1 MKNIIKKSISV
12 FMCILMIFS
21 CLNLTVF
28 TEIGTLIAQ
37 AADSSLSAGDINR
50 DGTVNNKDLT
60 RLLKHIAGEDV
71 EVVSQ
76 FLDTNGDG
84 TVNNKDLTRLLKY
97 IAGEDVVIHP
107 IGCIH
112 ELKSV
117 AAVEATCTENGNI
130 VYWQCELC
138 GDLFSDENGTTK
150 ITIEDTVENAKGHT
164 EEIIPA
170 VAPTYD
176 DYGSTE
182 GVKCSVCGTIIV
194 EPKPVDPLEKDE
206 VYVEYD
212 VRGNLASDSYLK
224 NEIAKLVANGEKLHV
239 NENTINTTEKSY
251 NLRSIPVDTVP
262 GYTFLGWYDGPND
275 SAKRITTIAKGET
288 GYLELFAHW
297 KLVEYEVIFDSP
309 DVPVE
314 NVTFTVNKSVPLKNL
329 ELQGYTFVGWTV
341 KNVVLNPV
349 DGSVFSDNAKIITE
363 IPVGTASDVVV
374 HANWTSNRNL
384 MRPVEKLDDPLFIE
398 DMDNKQLIFVYKIGT
413 VENVPLYTIADLP
426 NSAGLTWQIESD
438 VTKSIDSKTAQ
449 TISNTISNATT
460 TTAGWTLSEDWNNV
474 LTATE
479 ETGSENAKTQGEIDE
494 TGTVTGQ
501 QWYVSNSQGGAHS
514 STSSA
519 GGSGSISAKV
529 TDNASWGLE
538 NAVKTEVSASKT
550 DTHQT
555 ELRDTTTEAEK
566 KTFNWNLGGNIGGS
580 RENSAGINASVTDG
594 VGTAGASA
602 GTKSGLSW
610 GINGG
615 VGGSKETS
623 KSSTIENGVID
634 SQSVSIA
641 AARSQGVT
649 ATINGSHGTEVNGVY
664 ENHYD
669 TSATS
674 SSNWNSTSGYETS
687 ETVSKNQTVSKSISE
702 LVYNKYGISSS
713 KSVGGSDVK
722 TESTGRT
729 TGSEDQYSSTVE
741 YSTSEIK
748 TLKQTLTNN
757 GSGYGYY
764 RVVQAAT
771 AHVFA
776 VVGFDIATQ
785 SFYTTTHTIV
795 DNESAKIFIDHS
807 RKSSNFNDCENG
819 VLEFEIPFDLYKFVT
834 RTMMRSDGLKIN
846 YETGIVERYEG
857 KGGNVMI
864 PEYAVDYNASTKKY
878 SVTKVVG
885 IAPNAFAGNE
895 TITGV
900 ILPDYIEEIP
910 AGAFEN
916 CTNLQSLVSYGVT
929 KVGANAFKNC
939 VNLKHY
945 SIDQFVTELGD
956 NAFEGVNSID
966 VVAANDSVVN
976 AAINSGAKSISIDIT
991 NVKESLDNM
1000 KIEIGEIDLFRFVSD
1015 NNKEFSN
1022 FQIKSDA
1029 KETIIGN
1036 ITFKNNA
1043 DTPIRL
1049 SSEVVSLNNVSVVD
1063 APGFA
1068 LVLTGEVVDLSIDG
1082 TNTFSSKGDNAIIS
1096 KDVIVT
1102 EENSGSIGKLNISGN
1117 YLVCGNL
1124 NDNMLL
1130 THTKGKLVAITE
1142 DQFNSYLTSS
1152 IITFD
1157 ANGGS
1162 VSVATKTVYYGQ
1174 LYGELPIPT
1183 REHYS
1188 FLGWYTQAESGTE
1201 ITADTAVTA
1210 LVNQTLYAHW
1220 SRNTYKV
1227 NFNANGGSVSTSS
1240 KNVES
1245 GATYGELPT
1254 PTRTGWTFKGWYTAA
1269 SGGSQITS
1277 SSTVS
1282 LNAEQTLYARWQVN
1296 AYTVTWSNGTGYT
1309 ITVKRTSSPNAGAS
1323 IANINSGTTVYY
1335 GDVLSITYTASTG
1348 YSITN
1353 KGATSITISGNVTSS
1368 NIWATASPNNYT
1380 YTILYRSTNGTDL
1393 GSSSATHPYN
1403 SGPYTISAPEKS
1415 GYATPVSQSV
1425 KWDSTSKTITFYYS
1439 PNGQPTEQNVY
1450 NGTWWYK
1457 SQYSYINYS
1466 VNIQYQNRTS
1476 NSVQVR
1482 VIYTNSITSGS
1493 YYGYDQCFN
1502 ATVGGVG
1509 TSDVKIGRFSS
1520 SSSARTLTAGTEWVT
1535 VPVSPTQTSVHMGS
1549 SWWDQN
1555 SKSGYWE
1562 ADFSIPA
1569 Y

>member
-1 MKNIIKKSISV
+1 MKNKIKKSVSIL
-12 FMCILMIFS
+12 MCILMLLS
-21 CLNLTVF
+21 CLNASVF
-28 TEIGTLIAQ
+28 TEIGTFIAQ
-37 AADSSLSAGDINR
+37 AADSSLSAGDING

-60 RLLKHIAGEDV
+60 RLLKHIAGEDI
-71 EVVSQ
+71 EVVER

-97 IAGEDVVIHP
+97 IADPDNVIIYP
-107 IGCIH
+107 IGCTH
-112 ELKSV
+112 ELE
-117 AAVEATCTENGNI
+117 AVKAVKATCTANGNI
-130 VYWQCELC
+130 AYWQCELC
-138 GDLFSDENGTTK
+138 GGLFSDEGGTQD
-150 ITIEDTVENAKGHT
+150 ITLEETVEKAKGHT

-182 GVKCSVCGTIIV
+182 GVKCSVCNTIIV
-194 EPKPVDPLEKDE
+194 EPKPVEPLEKDE
-206 VYVEYD
+206 VFVEYD

-224 NEIAKLVANGEKLHV
+224 DEIAKLVANGEKLHV

-275 SAKRITTIAKGET
+275 GANRITTIAKGET

-314 NVTFTVNKSVPLKNL
+314 NITFTVNKSVPLKNL
-329 ELQGYTFVGWTV
+329 ELQGYTFVGWSV

-349 DGSVFSDNAKIITE
+349 DGSIFSDNAKIITE

-479 ETGSENAKTQGEIDE
+479 ETGSETAKTQGEIDE

-501 QWYVSNSQGGAHS
+501 QWYVSNSEGGAHS

-550 DTHQT
+550 KTHQT
-555 ELRDTTTEAEK
+555 ELKDTTTEAEK
-566 KTFNWNLGGNIGGS
+566 KTFDWKLGGNIGGS
-580 RENSAGINASVTDG
+580 RENSSGINIGITDG
-594 VGTAGASA
+594 VGSAGASA

-649 ATINGSHGTEVNGVY
+649 ATVNGSHGTEVNGVY

-687 ETVSKNQTVSKSISE
+687 ETVSKNQTISKSISE

-864 PEYAVDYNASTKKY
+864 PEYAVDYNTSTKKY

-885 IAPNAFAGNE
+885 IASNAFSGNE

-916 CTNLQSLVSYGVT
+916 CTNLQSLISYGVT

-945 SIDQFVTELGD
+945 SIDQFVTVLGD

-966 VVAANDSVVN
+966 VVAANKSVVS

-991 NVKESLDNM
+991 NVEESFDNT
-1000 KIEIGEIDLFRFVSD
+1000 KIEIDEIDLFRFVSD
-1015 NNKEFSN
+1015 NNKEYSN
-1022 FQIKSDA
+1022 LQIISDA
-1029 KETIIGN
+1029 KETIISN

-1049 SSEVVSLNNVSVVD
+1049 SSEVVNLSTVSVID

-1068 LVLTGEVVDLSIDG
+1068 VVLTGEVVDLSIDG
-1082 TNTFSSKGDNAIIS
+1082 TNTLSSKGDNAIIS

-1102 EENSGSIGKLNISGN
+1102 EENSGSIGKLNIGGN

-1124 NDNMLL
+1124 NDNKLI
-1130 THTKGKLVAITE
+1130 TFIKGKVETISE
-1142 DQFNSYLTSS
+1142 EQFNSYLTSS

-1157 ANGGS
+1157 PNGGS
-1162 VSVATKTVYYGQ
+1162 ATDTTKTVYYGQ
-1174 LYGELPIPT
+1174 LYGELPVPT
-1183 REHYS
+1183 RANYT
-1188 FLGWYTQAESGTE
+1188 FAGWYTAKDGGTE
-1201 ITADTAVTA
+1201 ITAETAVTA
-1210 LVNQTLYAHW
+1210 LVNQTLYARW
-1220 SRNTYKV
+1220 TPNKFTLTY
-1227 NFNANGGSVSTSS
+1227 NANGGSVSPAS
-1240 KNVES
+1240 KELTFGDS
-1245 GATYGELPT
+1245 YGTLPT
-1254 PTRTGWTFKGWYTAA
+1254 PKRDYYTFLGWYTAA
-1269 SGGSQITS
+1269 SGGTQVSASTTPTSATDVTIYAQWKQNDVKGWIKANEMPAGAQVTDTKWTYTLREYTESGS
-1277 SSTVS
+1277 SSLS
-1282 LNAEQTLYARWQVN
+1282 GWILYE
-1296 AYTVTWSNGTGYT
+1296 T
-1309 ITVKRTSSPNAGAS
+1309 KRTSWGGTVGPVYSDPSNGARNVWS
-1323 IANINSGTTVYY
+1323 EPY
-1335 GDVLSITYTASTG
+1335 
-1348 YSITN
+1348 
-1353 KGATSITISGNVTSS
+1353 VTSS
-1368 NIWATASPNNYT
+1368 NY
-1380 YTILYRSTNGTDL
+1380 
-1393 GSSSATHPYN
+1393 
-1403 SGPYTISAPEKS
+1403 
-1415 GYATPVSQSV
+1415 
-1425 KWDSTSKTITFYYS
+1425 KT
-1439 PNGQPTEQNVY
+1439 VY
-1450 NGTWWYK
+1450 KYWRY
-1457 SQYSYINYS
+1457 
-1466 VNIQYQNRTS
+1466 
-1476 NSVQVR
+1476 
-1482 VIYTNSITSGS
+1482 
-1493 YYGYDQCFN
+1493 
-1502 ATVGGVG
+1502 ATVGKYEKG
-1509 TSDVKIGRFSS
+1509 TSYMDPGSGRTYYEYECDSRLPYKTSSQTGGVAGWGHPRDGGWFLVWECNPCEQQKWVSDNYGTRWYYQDPVYTYYFYRDLSKESTSDPTNWSNTSNEVK
-1520 SSSARTLTAGTEWVT
+1520 WVMYR
-1535 VPVSPTQTSVHMGS
+1535 P
-1549 SWWDQN
+1549 
-1555 SKSGYWE
+1555 K
-1562 ADFSIPA
+1562 
-1569 Y
+1569 